1 MNIKRLSITAIA
13 LATGIIFSG
22 SPASVAA
29 SEFLPHHNQAL
40 GRNCEL
46 GYIGK
51 GVFSS
56 KGELLLCTKKSATQR
71 GWVLAPSKFIA
82 GTKTKCTVVNQKKV
96 ILKVENTC
104 IKFSD
109 GNKFVLSSVIASAN
123 NPVSTPAPSQGPSTP
138 ASSAS
143 PAPMASTSPSATAST
158 SSTPSATPT
167 TAKAGSGTGGGAG
180 NGTGGG
186 GGKGASPTPS
196 TTP

>member
-1 MNIKRLSITAIA
+1 MKKQLILASIA
-13 LATGIIFSG
+13 LIGGISFTS
-22 SPASVAA
+22 SPISQAA
-29 SEFLPHHNQAL
+29 SEFLPHHNQTL
-40 GRNCEL
+40 GRNCEA

-56 KGELLLCTKKSATQR
+56 KGELLLCTKKSDSQR
-71 GWVLAPSKFIA
+71 GWVLGPSKFVA
-82 GTKTKCTVVNQKKV
+82 GAATKCATPNQKKI

-109 GNKFVLSSVIASAN
+109 GNKFVKSSIITNAN
-123 NPVSTPAPSQGPSTP
+123 SGSNSPAPTQSSPTSTTSAAP
-138 ASSAS
+138 TPQASAS
-143 PAPMASTSPSATAST
+143 PSASTSIAP
-158 SSTPSATPT
+158 TPSVSPT